1 MWVTDVGEITR
12 EEALEAEVNRLKAE
26 VNRLKAK
33 LKIYDENTEIVMARL
48 DVYTTA
54 EENRM
59 ALEKKTVKEYN
70 DQCEMLRFMK
80 NELVTIYNNLDT
92 QVNKLEAQKK
102 AQKAQINTHQQVIDT
117 LHTQVN
123 EANTLAN
130 TLVNTQKAQKILND
144 ELTEQNRL
152 LTKQL
157 NHANKQITAQITAQ
171 NTAQNEQ
178 DTKDIPRARFGTRNC
193 LLNMFDSLQS
203 Q

>member
-1 MWVTDVGEITR
+1 MSVTDVSEFTR
-12 EEALEAEVNRLKAE
+12 EEALEAE

-144 ELTEQNRL
+144 ELTEQNDRL
-152 LTKQL
+152 TEQL
-157 NHANKQITAQITAQ
+157 DYANTQITTQITTQ
-171 NTAQNEQ
+171 KEQ
-178 DTKDIPRARFGTRNC
+178 DTRYEGHSTCQVRHSELFAQDA
-193 LLNMFDSLQS
+193 
-203 Q
+203 